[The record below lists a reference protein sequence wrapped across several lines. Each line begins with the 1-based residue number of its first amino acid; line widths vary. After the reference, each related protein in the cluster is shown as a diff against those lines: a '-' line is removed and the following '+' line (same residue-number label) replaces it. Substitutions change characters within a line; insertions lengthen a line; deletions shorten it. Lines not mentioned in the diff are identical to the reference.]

1 MQLLHVAERRYGDL
15 LHDALGGDR
24 LVAMAVLAPGW
35 ESDYEGQPRL
45 CPVACLAR
53 VVASQELDR
62 GTYNVLI
69 SGIARVRLVRELPLT
84 RTFREAEV
92 AVLGD
97 YYPPDET
104 ERIALRER
112 LRNALLAAL
121 PNLIQSPGQ
130 LGPFLGDQVPLGH
143 LVDVLGYL
151 LEVETAAKE
160 ALLAEPNV
168 HRRAER
174 LLEHLA
180 ALAEAGPGNG
190 PILTFPP
197 GFSAN

>member
-1 MQLLHVAERRYGDL
+1 MQPLRIAEPRYRDL
-15 LHDALGGDR
+15 LLDALSGDR

-35 ESDYEGQPRL
+35 ESDYEGRPRL

-53 VVASQELDR
+53 VVASQELDH

-69 SGIARVRLVRELPLT
+69 SGIARVRLVRELPPT

-92 AVLGD
+92 AVLAD
-97 YYPPDET
+97 HYPPDET

-112 LRNALLAAL
+112 LRNALLEAL
-121 PNLIQSPGQ
+121 PDLVQSPGQ
-130 LGPFLGDQVPLGH
+130 LGPFLGDHVPLGH
-143 LVDVLGYL
+143 LTDVLGYL
-151 LEVETAAKE
+151 LEVGPAAKE

-168 HRRAER
+168 HRRALV

-180 ALAEAGPGNG
+180 ALAEAGPGRG
-190 PILTFPP
+190 PVLTFPP

>member
-1 MQLLHVAERRYGDL
+1 MQLLHVAEPRYRDL
-15 LHDALGGDR
+15 LLDALGGDR

-35 ESDYEGQPRL
+35 ESDYEGRPRL

-53 VVASQELDR
+53 VVASQELDF
-62 GTYNVLI
+62 GTYNVLV
-69 SGIARVRLVRELPLT
+69 SGIARVRLVREWPPT

-92 AVLGD
+92 AVLAD
-97 YYPPDET
+97 HYPSDET
-104 ERIALRER
+104 ERIALREQ

-121 PNLIQSPGQ
+121 PDLVQAPGQ
-130 LGPFLGDQVPLGH
+130 LGPFLGDHVPLGH
-143 LVDVLGYL
+143 LTDVLGYL

-168 HRRAER
+168 HRRAE
-174 LLEHLA
+174 LLLGHLG
-180 ALAEAGPGNG
+180 ALAEAGPGNRS
-190 PILTFPP
+190 ILAFPP